1 PTIYRTSHNHAAN
14 RVRTIIQCKLMTTS
28 HRPIAAWIALGLA
41 AGCSR
46 PSRTAADLV
55 ITHANVWTGDAAQ
68 PEAKGIA
75 IVADRIVA
83 VGGADEIERWRGSAT
98 REINAGGR

>member
-1 PTIYRTSHNHAAN
+1 MTAAL
-14 RVRTIIQCKLMTTS
+14 RLT
-28 HRPIAAWIALGLA
+28 PAWIALALA
-41 AGCSR
+41 TGCSR

-98 REINAGGR
+98 REINAGGRRGVPGVHDAHGHFVAGGRQ